1 MSTSYDPFE
10 LHDKNL
16 GKYGYA
22 RARDLAFDAVRELW
36 DVRRR
41 EGMTQASLASRI
53 GRDPAWVNRNLRGP
67 GNWTLRTLGEFV
79 AALMGNLEIRVI
91 PAERALGFRENI
103 HAYHEYE
110 TAVPIT
116 NVKTIYV
123 TNPAA
128 PKSAAPKTIA
138 SANTSHWT
146 SL

>member
-10 LHDKNL
+10 LRERNL

-36 DVRRR
+36 DLRRS
-41 EGMTQASLASRI
+41 EGMTQASLASKI

-79 AALMGNLEIRVI
+79 AALMGDLEIKVH
-91 PAERALGFRENI
+91 PAERTSCSRENF

-110 TAVPIT
+110 AAIQTT

-123 TNPAA
+123 TNPVTQKAI
-128 PKSAAPKTIA
+128 T
-138 SANTSHWT
+138 SANTSLWT
-146 SL
+146 PL